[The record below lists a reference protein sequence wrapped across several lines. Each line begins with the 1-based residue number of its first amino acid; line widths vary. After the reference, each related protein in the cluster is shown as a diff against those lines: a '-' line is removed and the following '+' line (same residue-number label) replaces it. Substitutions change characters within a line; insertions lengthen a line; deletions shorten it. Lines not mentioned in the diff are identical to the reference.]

1 MSHDPATTRY
11 EIRIR
16 GTMSDRL
23 LSAFPE
29 MQARAHHRETVLSG
43 ALPDQAALHGVLG
56 RIEALG
62 LDLLEVHRPKGTG
75 PAPIAP
81 ADGAPGI
88 RRAPDGR

>member
-1 MSHDPATTRY
+1 MDDTTAY
-11 EIRIR
+11 EIRVR
-16 GTMSDRL
+16 GALSERL
-23 LSAFPE
+23 ISAFPE
-29 MQARAHHRETVLSG
+29 MHAQAEERETVLTG
-43 ALPDQAALHGVLG
+43 TLPDQAALHGVLG